1 MLWGKL
7 YQTISWWLRA
17 KERVCDEQVLI
28 DNFEEFCIQA
38 CLSNMYSLRLN
49 TDVGNHQE
57 RFMAPVGK
65 AKTQPAWSEAITGP
79 QFSASFS
86 TPNPVELCM
95 RFWEHVQHRE
105 TRKGLCIAEMG
116 PCVHRRQTRVGSP
129 VFSITMHVRTS
140 KPVAKADCA

>member
-7 YQTISWWLRA
+7 YQTTSWWLRA

-38 CLSNMYSLRLN
+38 FFSNMYSSRLN

-65 AKTQPAWSEAITGP
+65 AMTQPAWLRGNFRPPILGSMFNPKPSGVWSAVLATCSTQGNKERVVYRRNGP
-79 QFSASFS
+79 MCPPS
-86 TPNPVELCM
+86 PNQG
-95 RFWEHVQHRE
+95 RFANILHHNA
-105 TRKGLCIAEMG
+105 CSNI
-116 PCVHRRQTRVGSP
+116 
-129 VFSITMHVRTS
+129 
-140 KPVAKADCA
+140 KACCKS